1 MISDFNL
8 KKRSLQ
14 MKKGNFVN
22 KMESIVGPSWKGGN
36 IQVAEVI
43 LDTFEPLFGQFTNDV
58 EFVNFLIKSL
68 QMIKQEML
76 EKI

>member
-1 MISDFNL
+1 
-8 KKRSLQ
+8 
-14 MKKGNFVN
+14 MKKEFVN

-43 LDTFEPLFGQFTNDV
+43 LDTFEPLVGDLTNDI

-68 QMIKQEML
+68 QMIKKEML
-76 EKI
+76 EKKL

>member
-1 MISDFNL
+1 
-8 KKRSLQ
+8 

-36 IQVAEVI
+36 IQVAETI
-43 LDTFEPLFGQFTNDV
+43 LDHFEPLFSEQTVNDTR
-58 EFVNFLIKSL
+58 FINFLIKSL
-68 QMIKQEML
+68 QLLKQEML